1 MSYSPVNPAV
11 GRRHAKLLKPT
22 NIVTARVKLITASA
36 ATLLHLLQHVPDV
49 KIMRAP
55 PPPGDFTTSAQFC
68 GECLTSQTRWRR
80 EMDLNRRDLHFAATV
95 RT

>member
-1 MSYSPVNPAV
+1 
-11 GRRHAKLLKPT
+11 
-22 NIVTARVKLITASA
+22 
-36 ATLLHLLQHVPDV
+36 VPDV